1 MSDNIEWGL
10 KQTPQSEA
18 MKLKEIKMGVAYA
31 VTITD
36 LRNTS
41 NGFVV
46 ASVESKDLAGDT
58 LWLKGKFGLQNG
70 AAKLIQLCDGSTDP
84 VDYIGKTFLVSKVEN
99 QDSMTGYNYDWDH
112 A

>member
-1 MSDNIEWGL
+1 MSDDIEWGL
-10 KQTPQSEA
+10 QKAPQSEA
-18 MKLKEIKMGVAYA
+18 MKLKEMEMGVNHA

-46 ASVESKDLAGDT
+46 ASVESEDLAGDT

-70 AAKLIQLCDGSTDP
+70 AAKLIQLCNGSTDP

-99 QDSMTGYNYDWDH
+99 QESMTGYNYDWQL